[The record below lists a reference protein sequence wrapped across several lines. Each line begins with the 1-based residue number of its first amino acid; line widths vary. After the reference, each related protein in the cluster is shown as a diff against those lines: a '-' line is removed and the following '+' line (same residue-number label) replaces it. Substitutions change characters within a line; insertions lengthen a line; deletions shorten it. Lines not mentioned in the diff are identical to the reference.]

1 MKELKIEW
9 KHYDKEG
16 ETCTRCN
23 RTGDNI
29 KTALSVISKDDSYKN
44 IKIDYKET
52 ILEANKMPDSN
63 TILINGQKLEDI
75 LNARASENYCH
86 SCSCLA
92 GSGTNCR
99 TIELNDKSYEDI
111 PKELILEAI
120 NKSLAN

>member
-9 KHYDKEG
+9 KHYGKEG
-16 ETCTRCN
+16 ETCARCN